1 MAKQIV
7 INYKGSDYTL
17 EFNRRIVK
25 RMEEGGFVVDTNKP
39 ATMISDLFKGAFLMH
54 HKRISPE
61 LVEEIWDAQRGK
73 DKLLGELVNM
83 YMEPIA
89 ALMDEDEGEGD
100 ENENPTWK
108 VI

>member
-7 INYKGSDYTL
+7 LTYKGEDYTL

-25 RMEEGGFVVDTNKP
+25 RMEDNGFRIDTDKP
-39 ATMISDLFKGAFLMH
+39 ATMITELFKGAFLMH
-54 HKRISPE
+54 HKRISPD

-73 DKLLGELVNM
+73 DKLLSALVGM
-83 YMEPIA
+83 YTEPIA
-89 ALMDEDEGEGD
+89 SLMDEEEED

-108 VI
+108 EV